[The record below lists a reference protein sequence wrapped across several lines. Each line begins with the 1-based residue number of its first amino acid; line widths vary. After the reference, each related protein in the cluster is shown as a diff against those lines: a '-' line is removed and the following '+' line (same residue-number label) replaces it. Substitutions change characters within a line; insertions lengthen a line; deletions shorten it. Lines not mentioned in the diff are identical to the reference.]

1 MAQFDPDERN
11 PLLSGSGGNQCLSS
25 RVTLQEPLD
34 NMAKPEMGI
43 KENKSAFRGKT
54 GLVVVCIL
62 MTELCERLTYYSVVA
77 NLVLFCTSKLDI
89 PSSDAANI
97 SLIFSGTVYLIPV
110 IGGYISDSYAGKYNT
125 ILGSGLIYLLGL
137 FLLPAA
143 AIDYSDWFGRDDEG
157 VKYDL
162 SIETRKAY
170 FFLGLTFVAIG
181 TGGIKANVGP
191 YGAQQ
196 VTDLGPEAVQSFFNW
211 FYWFINAGSLV
222 AYSGVAYIQ
231 QNISFT
237 IGFVIPLA
245 SMIVALIIFVAA
257 RNLYVNTAVGGSIF
271 SKAFGVCCATK
282 CKGFKKARIQNG
294 GPYSNEMVDG
304 VISVLRV
311 LPVFLMIIMYWA
323 VYSQMQSTFFLQS
336 ERMDVMVGDVKMPAA
351 VLNIFNT
358 VIILILIPIIDRV
371 IYPLLAK
378 YGRSPSHLQRI
389 GLGMILA
396 ALSVVVAGVLEI
408 YRKQELSE
416 SGGIMQ
422 ELAGDQFNASTLSV
436 FLQVPEFAL
445 VGASEV
451 FASISGLEFA
461 YSEAPDFMQGLVMG
475 LFLMTS
481 GIGNYVSSLILVIVK
496 AASTSD
502 PWFPDEINEGK
513 AEYLFFLIGGLM
525 VVNFLIFII
534 IAKAYKT
541 RASEQSK
548 NEKPELIDTD
558 PNMDR
563 KLKIDPGYHDNPLAT
578 DTRM

>member
-1 MAQFDPDERN
+1 MAQFKADER
-11 PLLSGSGGNQCLSS
+11 
-25 RVTLQEPLD
+25 EPLIGGD
-34 NMAKPEMGI
+34 RPPNTIVLHRSIDEPVMEKGEE
-43 KENKSAFRGKT
+43 KKSAFSGKT
-54 GLVVVCIL
+54 GLVVVSIL

-97 SLIFSGTVYLIPV
+97 SLVFSGTVYLIPV

-143 AIDYSDWFGRDDEG
+143 AIDYTGWFGKDDEG
-157 VKYDL
+157 ADYDL

-170 FFLGLTFVAIG
+170 FFMGLIFVAIG

-196 VTDLGPEAVQSFFNW
+196 VQDLGPDAVQSFFNW

-237 IGFVIPLA
+237 IGFLIPLA
-245 SMIVALIIFVAA
+245 SMFIALIIFVAA
-257 RNLYVNTAVGGSIF
+257 RNLYINTAVGGSILG
-271 SKAFGVCCATK
+271 KAFGVCTATK
-282 CKGFKKARIQNG
+282 CGGFKKARQRNG
-294 GPYSNEMVDG
+294 GPYSDDMVDG

-311 LPVFLMIIMYWA
+311 LPVFLLIIMYWA

-336 ERMDVMVGDVKMPAA
+336 ERMNVMVGDVKMPAA

-358 VIILILIPIIDRV
+358 VIILVLIPIIDRG

-389 GLGMILA
+389 GFGMILA
-396 ALSVVVAGVLEI
+396 ALSVVVAGILEI

-416 SGGIMQ
+416 SGGIIQ
-422 ELAGDQFNASTLSV
+422 ELADDKFNASTLSV

-481 GIGNYVSSLILVIVK
+481 GIGNYVSTLILVIVK
-496 AASTSD
+496 AASAGD

-525 VVNFLIFII
+525 VVNFFVFLI
-534 IAKAYKT
+534 IAKLYKS
-541 RASEQSK
+541 RASSEADREQERY
-548 NEKPELIDTD
+548 NTD
-558 PNMDR
+558 PIIEKKSRDEF
-563 KLKIDPGYHDNPLAT
+563 GYHDNPVVT

>member
-1 MAQFDPDERN
+1 MAQFNPDERK
-11 PLLSGSGGNQCLSS
+11 PLLSGGVGDTSS
-25 RVTLQEPLD
+25 P
-34 NMAKPEMGI
+34 KPVALRREIVDDMEETGMKK
-43 KENKSAFRGKT
+43 KEKSSAFSGKT

-97 SLIFSGTVYLIPV
+97 SLVFSGTVYLIPV
-110 IGGYISDSYAGKYNT
+110 VGGYISDSYAGKYNT

-137 FLLPAA
+137 FLLPAS
-143 AIDYSDWFGRDDEG
+143 AIDYTGWFGKDDEG
-157 VKYDL
+157 AEYDL

-170 FFLGLTFVAIG
+170 FFMGLVFVAIG

-196 VTDLGPEAVQSFFNW
+196 VNDLGPEAVQSFFNW

-237 IGFVIPLA
+237 IGFIIPLA

-257 RNLYVNTAVGGSIF
+257 RNMYINNAVGGSIL
-271 SKAFGVCCATK
+271 SKAFGVCTATK
-282 CKGFKKARIQNG
+282 CRGFKTARKDNG

-304 VISVLRV
+304 VIAVLRV
-311 LPVFLMIIMYWA
+311 LPVFLLIIMYWA

-336 ERMDVMVGDVKMPAA
+336 ERMNVMVGDVKMPAA

-358 VIILILIPIIDRV
+358 VIILVLIPIIDRG

-416 SGGIMQ
+416 SGGIIQ
-422 ELAGDQFNASTLSV
+422 ELADDKFNASTLSV

-461 YSEAPDFMQGLVMG
+461 YSEAPEFMQGLVMG

-481 GIGNYVSSLILVIVK
+481 GIGNYVSTLILVIVK
-496 AASTSD
+496 AASTGD

-525 VVNFLIFII
+525 VVNFLVFLI
-534 IAKAYKT
+534 IAKLYKT
-541 RASEQSK
+541 RASIEQ
-548 NEKPELIDTD
+548 KPELLSD
-558 PNMDR
+558 PIMD
-563 KLKIDPGYHDNPLAT
+563 KKHIEYEPGYHDNPLAT
-578 DTRM
+578 DTKM